1 MAGSS
6 ARWSGTD
13 GAGQARQHAPSR
25 RVQVDSAEQG
35 LQNSSAVVSSRA
47 RAALVQCSLNELSNS
62 SPNLVRSTACTGR
75 GTLSIGDHG
84 HDEDT

>member
-13 GAGQARQHAPSR
+13 GAGQARQHASSR
-25 RVQVDSAEQG
+25 RVQVNSAEQG

-47 RAALVQCSLNELSNS
+47 RAALVQCSLNQH
-62 SPNLVRSTACTGR
+62 SPNLVRSTASTGR